1 MQARKNKTKIFKT
14 FTTQSPKHQKPKGKL
29 SPNWPEPNEWSIT
42 IRRDIHFDI
51 NGIVSLQLSI
61 TMLRAEVEN
70 I

>member
-1 MQARKNKTKIFKT
+1 MQALKNKTKIFKT
-14 FTTQSPKHQKPKGKL
+14 FTTQSPKHQKPKEKL
-29 SPNWPEPNEWSIT
+29 YPNWPELNEWSIT
-42 IRRDIHFDI
+42 IRNIHFNM